1 MKPSLGI
8 LSILLL
14 TLPVQNACTQRERHT
29 DYPAQLVAITPSIPT
44 HIIYTL
50 TEEQKIALDAMDRMQ
65 VDMLEPA
72 RLYSTFPGIQHSA
85 TPPDTQFEIS
95 ASVFEKAVQLFV
107 KRHKTQTLTPDE
119 QDSIISVLSKAD
131 ENYLVSV
138 YSFQQGYLKLENDSL
153 PAGTWIFSRLL
164 QQRDFVLRWSN

>member
-1 MKPSLGI
+1 MRSPLG
-8 LSILLL
+8 LLCILLL
-14 TLPVQNACTQRERHT
+14 TLPVQHACTQRESHT
-29 DYPAQLVAITPSIPT
+29 DYTVQLEANTPSFSNY
-44 HIIYTL
+44 IIHTL
-50 TEEQKIALDAMDRMQ
+50 TDEQEIALDAMDRLQ

-85 TPPDTQFEIS
+85 TPPDTQLNIS
-95 ASVFEKAVQLFV
+95 ASVFKKAVQLFV
-107 KRHKTQTLTPDE
+107 KKYKTQTLTPDE

-131 ENYLVSV
+131 ENYFVSV

-164 QQRDFVLRWSN
+164 QQRDFVLHW